1 MGINN
6 LIATFNSTY
15 KCTNVTSFW
24 IFEHFASQW
33 AAYYQ
38 RGWGFD
44 HDLDIKQ
51 DPIFHTA
58 AAAVV
63 GASGLSQPLMT

>member
-1 MGINN
+1 MLTLAFEVQHYDFPKLHFFRN
-6 LIATFNSTY
+6 F
-15 KCTNVTSFW
+15 C
-24 IFEHFASQW
+24 EHFASQW

-44 HDLDIKQ
+44 RDLDIKQ

-58 AAAVV
+58 AADAAAVLL
-63 GASGLSQPLMT
+63 AAHQPLMT

>member
-1 MGINN
+1 MH
-6 LIATFNSTY
+6 TS
-15 KCTNVTSFW
+15 CTSFW
-24 IFEHFASQW
+24 NFKHFASQW

-44 HDLDIKQ
+44 RDLDIKQ

-58 AAAVV
+58 AADAAAVLL
-63 GASGLSQPLMT
+63 AAHQPLMT

>member
-1 MGINN
+1 MH
-6 LIATFNSTY
+6 TS
-15 KCTNVTSFW
+15 CTSFW

-58 AAAVV
+58 AVV